1 MGVNKIMARKVCW
14 LCQDK
19 VATLYNG
26 APGIVGTFDEVCLEC
41 AAEKVTDYIGESDE
55 NLANMTD
62 TQKRALVKKAG
73 LVVAA

>member
-1 MGVNKIMARKVCW
+1 MARRVCW
-14 LCQDK
+14 LCHDE

-26 APGIVGTFDEVCLEC
+26 APGIVETFDGVCLEC
-41 AAEKVTDYIGESDE
+41 AAERVSDYTGDFDFVT
-55 NLANMTD
+55 LATMTD